1 MLIEFAIIKT
11 NKRKPNKVRTI
22 MEQEEKQKVAMLI
35 NSIFYFIQ
43 YGLIVNMPGDSN
55 YRLLV
60 IQNGQILTD
69 EYYESVRGAKIA
81 FSRMYYHRSWKEGVK
96 PSWSHFYHP
105 DSTWFETRIKNK
117 TEEVLLH

>member
-1 MLIEFAIIKT
+1 MK
-11 NKRKPNKVRTI
+11 
-22 MEQEEKQKVAMLI
+22 QEEKQKIAMLI

-43 YGLIVNMPGDSN
+43 YVIIVKNPGDSR

-60 IQNGQILTD
+60 IQHGQVLTD

-96 PSWSHFYHP
+96 PVWSHFYHP
-105 DSTWFETRIKNK
+105 ESSWLERY
-117 TEEVLLH
+117 TERKK